1 MINGNQH
8 APQQPAHRARQDGI
22 SSIDSENKWIER
34 SLLCVDMY
42 FTPEW
47 PRAND
52 DFAKMGKSRPYC
64 PSPFPSHLAA
74 FSAAGAKEKDMR
86 LRSVLARS
94 KTRRVSPLPKIM
106 K

>member
-8 APQQPAHRARQDGI
+8 APQQPAHRARRDGI
-22 SSIDSENKWIER
+22 SSIDSEKIWIER

-52 DFAKMGKSRPYC
+52 DFAKTGKSAQR
-64 PSPFPSHLAA
+64 
-74 FSAAGAKEKDMR
+74 KRE
-86 LRSVLARS
+86 
-94 KTRRVSPLPKIM
+94 
-106 K
+106 